1 MLQVV
6 TTTTSTSTSTTTIT
20 ATAAATFIIISD
32 LICFKFFG
40 HNMKVFHSLHI
51 SSY

>member
-6 TTTTSTSTSTTTIT
+6 TITITNT
-20 ATAAATFIIISD
+20 ATATCIVISD
-32 LICFKFFG
+32 LIWFKFFE
-40 HNMKVFHSLHI
+40 HNIKVLHCLHI

>member
-6 TTTTSTSTSTTTIT
+6 TTTTNT
-20 ATAAATFIIISD
+20 ATAAATCIVISD
-32 LICFKFFG
+32 LICFKFFV
-40 HNMKVFHSLHI
+40 HTIKVLHCLHI